1 MLHSEFLLNQRSGIA
16 SARGAKEWLKELPLT
31 DARAAQHSV
40 AALIAELD
48 DADMGARDRLEIME
62 TMRGHIAEIGAR
74 YAVRYAAKPLPLGL
88 AERTAFLHAC
98 ALWRSQAALY
108 MRCALAAIGD
118 ECELAPHRALC
129 LSRAAGFHCDVLIG
143 RARAGQADDPAI
155 FDELR
160 RIAEIAAEQQ
170 VLDAPVRD
178 SLHPRGVTS
187 VAATYRRALL
197 IWLGADLGVGR
208 EREAMFDLA
217 RAWEHK
223 TTLSW
228 PPIDGAGTPG
238 GAGAA
243 VPSPGVPAGTEGP
256 RVRMRAISIGCRT
269 HLLDL
274 TALARSLH
282 RRLRKLAAGEPAES
296 LRLPPSLQH
305 AGAAGVLRRLAG
317 VWCGDTSVPVD
328 ARRAPTPAGVAAGG
342 RCPVALCGAGD
353 DFAAMYCMVEG
364 KAFALDQVADITSR
378 SRFDE
383 LFVFQHAG
391 RARFEARTHAAARGF
406 EEWHITGEVAGGFRL
421 ARARAGARF
430 KSGQL
435 VAMRMRNS
443 GNDGPVVLAEIRRLA
458 EPDHSPHGAQ
468 PGALD
473 AEVGLLA
480 GKPHGVAVRD
490 AGAGRAAGGAHTAAF
505 RLGSPQGAAAVSLVT
520 PSGWFRPG
528 REVVMRDGEVVR
540 RLRIERLAQRGLDF
554 DLIEAAMIGT
564 ESAT

>member
-1 MLHSEFLLNQRSGIA
+1 MLHSEFLLNQRPGIA
-16 SARGAKEWLKELPLT
+16 SARGAKEWLKDLPLT

-48 DADMGARDRLEIME
+48 DADMSARDRLEIME

-98 ALWRSQAALY
+98 ALWRRQATVY

-129 LSRAAGFHCDVLIG
+129 LSRAAGFHCEVLVG
-143 RARAGQADDPAI
+143 HARAGQADDPAI
-155 FDELR
+155 FDELQ

-187 VAATYRRALL
+187 VGATCRRALL
-197 IWLGADLGVGR
+197 IWLGTDLGVGR

-223 TTLSW
+223 TTLAW
-228 PPIDGAGTPG
+228 PRIG
-238 GAGAA
+238 GADAA
-243 VPSPGVPAGTEGP
+243 VPPPDVLAGTEGP
-256 RVRMRAISIGCRT
+256 RVRLRAIRIGRRT
-269 HLLDL
+269 YVLDV

-296 LRLPPSLQH
+296 LRLPSSLQH
-305 AGAAGVLRRLAG
+305 ACAAGVLRRLAG
-317 VWCGDTSVPVD
+317 VWCGDVSVPVD
-328 ARRAPTPAGVAAGG
+328 ARRAPASAGVAPVGG
-342 RCPVALCGAGD
+342 CPVALSSAGD

-364 KAFALDQVADITSR
+364 KAFVLDEVADITSR

-391 RARFEARTHAAARGF
+391 RARFEASTHATTRAF

-421 ARARAGARF
+421 ARARVGARF
-430 KSGQL
+430 KTGQL
-435 VAMRMRNS
+435 VAMRLRHP

-458 EPDHSPHGAQ
+458 EPNHSPHGPQ

-490 AGAGRAAGGAHTAAF
+490 AGAGRAAGGSHTAAF
-505 RLGSPQGAAAVSLVT
+505 RLGSLQGAAQVSLVT
-520 PSGWFRPG
+520 PCGWFRPG

-540 RLRIERLAQRGLDF
+540 RLRMERLARRGLDF
-554 DLIEAAMIGT
+554 DLIEAAPVGA
-564 ESAT
+564 ESAA